1 MSCAVPR
8 CGKDVS
14 PVVKRKGRLAAP
26 PMDLCAEHRSRYER
40 EYRRHYAQL
49 IAHLERQWKVGRKTA
64 RERADAV
71 IDALSQLAHVKSW
84 QNTWLQMVDLELL
97 HAGHGGGQRVRETK
111 DGYVPEVDSN
121 APRPSVTGITPVP
134 AARTALPERAT
145 RDGQAAIA
153 KREAEQQLL
162 ERRLAADRAEFDRGR
177 RMELELELKTKR
189 AVEIREAAKRTQKK
203 EQT

>member
-1 MSCAVPR
+1 MSCAVSR

-26 PMDLCAEHRSRYER
+26 LINLCGEHRPRYER
-40 EYRRHYAQL
+40 EYRRHYVQL

-84 QNTWLQMVDLELL
+84 QNTWLMMVDMELL

-111 DGYVPEVDSN
+111 EGYVPEVDPN
-121 APRPSVTGITPVP
+121 APRPSVVGITPVP
-134 AARTALPERAT
+134 AMRTPPPESAT
-145 RDGQAAIA
+145 RAGQAAIA

-162 ERRLAADRAEFDRGR
+162 ERQLAADRAEYDRGR

-189 AVEIREAAKRTQKK
+189 ATEQLREAARRAK
-203 EQT
+203 EKA